1 MSTQELLTFL
11 FNATALG
18 FIVIA
23 LMDFGTRLV
32 TALKQVSIASIP
44 PRKQPSVQQLPTQ
57 LPHSAI
63 PQELPQLP
71 DPWLSLPVEEAVV
84 LVKLVEKEQKHL
96 QLLPP
101 AKEIKTCDPLELA
114 DNLLE
119 QIDLNKVKL
128 RQARK
133 VAKVLGIAQKAKGR
147 DLTLALLLSQIK
159 LKLQQVESETVQV
172 VKKELLAC

>member
-1 MSTQELLTFL
+1 MSIQELSTFL
-11 FNATALG
+11 FNAIALG
-18 FIVIA
+18 VITIA
-23 LMDFGTRLV
+23 AMDLGTRLV
-32 TALKQVSIASIP
+32 FAYKQVSIASIP
-44 PRKQPSVQQLPTQ
+44 PKKQPSIQQLPTQ

-84 LVKLVEKEQKHL
+84 LVKLVQKEQKHL

-101 AKEIKTCDPLELA
+101 AKEIKTGDAIELA

-119 QIDLNKVKL
+119 EIDLNKMKL

-147 DLTLALLLSQIK
+147 DLTLVLLLSQIK
-159 LKLQQVESETVQV
+159 LTPLLSFSEI
-172 VKKELLAC
+172 KK